1 MTGMTTRPTAI
12 VLVAAALIVGGG
24 SAALQAADRP
34 PTATLAELDAAFAAS
49 VTALARRAEALDD
62 EPLAELLRG
71 WDQPEPADRQVVLA
85 VPPRLERP
93 AWIADGPA
101 AEVWDDFVAAR
112 RRRAAGSFEHALV
125 AARAHRHEPGRA
137 EQAAAAAVPAAERPP
152 VPQRS
157 SAALRLVYRTLRDD
171 PDHDRAR
178 AAAGYVRRG
187 DVWVW
192 PPAARRLDR
201 GEEYDAAFGWLPRG
215 RLARY
220 RAGERHDR
228 GRWMTAAEEAARP
241 LTVERGRRFDSDH
254 WQILSPAPL
263 EAAAALAA
271 RLEETFLVWQQVL
284 GTLGTPPATL
294 EKRITSRA
302 PPPTPDPFAAVL
314 CADRGQYVAELAP
327 QAPAIERADG
337 IYWLPTRTA
346 WFFHEAAADA
356 EPLPRADTVRHEA
369 THQLCVEAGATSR
382 TSPLAGERCGFW
394 AIEALACYMESI
406 RPITG
411 GWTVGGRDAGRVP
424 RARALVIEEGFQV
437 PLADLTAA
445 SRADFQARPRS
456 EDLYAQ
462 GAALADFFMN
472 GAAGRYREAFL
483 EYCSRVYSGTA
494 DPDTLTRLCRT
505 SSAELDAAFRAFL
518 QTP

>member
-1 MTGMTTRPTAI
+1 MTGRAHAI
-12 VLVAAALIVGGG
+12 VVLAAAALAGGG
-24 SAALQAADRP
+24 AASSHAADRP
-34 PTATLAELDAAFAAS
+34 PTATLAEFDAAFAAS
-49 VTALARRAEALDD
+49 VTALARRAEALGD
-62 EPLAELLRG
+62 EPLAELLRS
-71 WDQPEPADRQVVLA
+71 WDRPEPADRQVA
-85 VPPRLERP
+85 VVIPPRLERP
-93 AWIADGPA
+93 AWIEAGPA
-101 AEVWDDFVAAR
+101 AEVWDDFVSAR
-112 RRRAAGSFEHALV
+112 RRRAAGSFEHALA

-187 DVWVW
+187 DVWAW
-192 PPAARRLDR
+192 PQAARRLDR

-228 GRWMTAAEEAARP
+228 GRWMTTAEDAARP
-241 LTVERGRRFDSDH
+241 LTVERGRRFDTDH

-263 EAAAALAA
+263 EAAAALAV

-284 GTLGTPPATL
+284 GTLGTPPAAF
-294 EKRITSRA
+294 EKRLTSRS
-302 PPPTPDPFAAVL
+302 PPPAPDPFAAVL
-314 CADRGQYVAELAP
+314 CADRRQYVAELSP
-327 QAPAIERADG
+327 QAPTIEQADG
-337 IYWLPTRTA
+337 LYWMPTRTA
-346 WFFHEAAADA
+346 WFFHETAADA
-356 EPLPRADTVRHEA
+356 EPLPRDDTVRHEA
-369 THQLCVEAGATSR
+369 THQLCVEAGATAR

-394 AIEALACYMESI
+394 VIEALACYMESI
-406 RPITG
+406 RPIAG

-424 RARALVIEEGFQV
+424 RARELLVNEAFQV
-437 PLADLTAA
+437 PLEEFTAA
-445 SRADFQARPRS
+445 SRADFQARPRL
-456 EDLYAQ
+456 EDVYAQ

-483 EYCSRVYSGTA
+483 EYSSRVYSGTA
-494 DPDTLTRLCRT
+494 DPETLARLCRT
-505 SSAELDAAFRAFL
+505 PYPELDAAFRAFL
-518 QTP
+518 RGE